1 MLLEINAM
9 SSSESKF
16 LCVDSLANFAN
27 VARVNL
33 PLVSSADFM
42 RIKCM
47 YQSASYS
54 TTFSSR
60 GLFHHFDKVC
70 LVFTSASGLVYTQ
83 LFDIQL
89 NKHSLELAILAN
101 CF

>member
-33 PLVSSADFM
+33 PLVSSADF
-42 RIKCM
+42 I
-47 YQSASYS
+47 YQVYVSSS
-54 TTFSSR
+54 KLFNHFFITWTFSSLR
-60 GLFHHFDKVC
+60 
-70 LVFTSASGLVYTQ
+70 
-83 LFDIQL
+83 
-89 NKHSLELAILAN
+89 
-101 CF
+101 